1 MTSSPASQ
9 FDNRWL
15 WLVAGVAV
23 VAGIAVAVAVV
34 LASDGNGSGDEETP
48 TPSVTATATETGTP
62 TATATATPTATETVT
77 AEPTPTEPEDDDDGG
92 NDDDDDDGDD
102 DDDDNDDDG
111 GSGAPADIIDIDPS
125 GERVVY
131 LTFDA
136 GSDRGFADDI
146 LDLLDTE
153 GVPASFGITGRWA
166 EQNPDAVARLV
177 EEGHTLFNH
186 TYSHRSFTG
195 FSSGTAPLS
204 EEERR
209 EEIERTD
216 AIFEGAAGDNGK
228 PFWRPPYGD
237 IDDQVPSQL
246 GALGYEYV
254 LMWTIDSLG
263 WDGLSEQEIIDRVMG
278 QMEPGAIV
286 LLHVGAAS
294 ADFAALDDII
304 AALRADGYQFAT
316 VDRLDV

>member
-1 MTSSPASQ
+1 MTSPPSQ

-15 WLVAGVAV
+15 WLLAGAAV

-34 LASDGNGSGDEETP
+34 VAGDDDDSDDGTP
-48 TPSVTATATETGTP
+48 RPTATATAS
-62 TATATATPTATETVT
+62 ATETATPTATETATPTPSETTTPT
-77 AEPTPTEPEDDDDGG
+77 ATPTETGSDDDGD
-92 NDDDDDDGDD
+92 DDDDDDGDD
-102 DDDDNDDDG
+102 DDR
-111 GSGAPADIIDIDPS
+111 GAPADIVDVDPS

-136 GSDRGFADDI
+136 GSDRGFAEDI
-146 LDLLDTE
+146 LDLLDAE
-153 GVPASFGITGRWA
+153 DVPASFGITGRWA
-166 EQNPDAVARLV
+166 EQNPDVVARLV
-177 EEGHTLFNH
+177 DEGHALVNH
-186 TYSHRSFTG
+186 TYSHSSFTG

-216 AIFEGAAGDNGK
+216 AIFEEAAGDNGK

-237 IDDQVPSQL
+237 IDDEVPGQV

-263 WDGLSEQEIIDRVMG
+263 WNGLSEQEIIDRVLG

-286 LLHVGAAS
+286 LLHVGSAS
-294 ADFAALDDII
+294 QDFAALDDII
-304 AALRADGYQFAT
+304 ATLRADGYEFAT
-316 VDRLDV
+316 VDRLDT